1 MCTAATCAAVANCE
15 LPNKKADGSADPGT
29 ALDNTCALYTAFTK
43 PAVGEVGDE
52 VGVLIWSKTAT
63 KKIPGIRIGRRV
75 LANTNC
81 VQDATAVNATED
93 VL

>member
-1 MCTAATCAAVANCE
+1 MCLDATCAAATNC
-15 LPNKKADGSADPGT
+15 KKADGTT
-29 ALDNTCALYTAFTK
+29 ASTAVDDTCALYAAFTK

-52 VGVLIWSKTAT
+52 VGVLIWNKTAT

-81 VQDATAVNATED
+81 VQDATSVNDTED
-93 VL
+93 VLVT

>member
-1 MCTAATCAAVANCE
+1 LETSCAAIGDCKRADGTLNSSGTAVTAATDVCA
-15 LPNKKADGSADPGT
+15 G
-29 ALDNTCALYTAFTK
+29 YTVFSK
-43 PAVGEVGDE
+43 PATGDVGDE

-75 LANTNC
+75 VANTNC
-81 VQDATAVNATED
+81 VQDATWVNTTED